1 MISVI
6 LSILSWMK
14 NNTTL
19 LLVGIIVSLGLFLG
33 YQTNR
38 LKLKDAELANAI
50 NNKEFYESLTSK
62 TKDQNRVLQLTVD
75 QLQTTNDSVLQ
86 EVNKL
91 KKELKIKDKELND
104 VVVVETQIRDTDSV
118 YIASKTIDF
127 LPTEIKFNELTKVII
142 SRTDSVLKGSI
153 DVRNKQTLFVIT
165 TKQYRNKYKNWFKR
179 FVHFDWKKDKVNTY
193 QIANSND
200 LVKVTDTRVVE
211 IKAD

>member
-6 LSILSWMK
+6 LNVLSWMK
-14 NNTTL
+14 SNITL
-19 LLVGIIVSLGLFLG
+19 LLIGIIISLGLFVG
-33 YQTNR
+33 YQTKR
-38 LKLKDAELANAI
+38 LKLKDIELASAI

-62 TKDQNRVLQLTVD
+62 TSDKNRVLQLTVD

>member
-6 LSILSWMK
+6 LSIISWMK

-19 LLVGIIVSLGLFLG
+19 LLIGIIISLGLLVG
-33 YQTNR
+33 YQTKR
-38 LKLKDAELANAI
+38 LKLKDIELANAI

-200 LVKVTDTRVVE
+200 LVKITDTRVVE

>member
-6 LSILSWMK
+6 LSIISWMK

-62 TKDQNRVLQLTVD
+62 TSDKNRVLQLTVD

-142 SRTDSVLKGSI
+142 SRTDSVLKCSI

>member
-6 LSILSWMK
+6 LSIISWMK
-14 NNTTL
+14 NNTIL
-19 LLVGIIVSLGLFLG
+19 LLVGIIVSLGLFLS

-62 TKDQNRVLQLTVD
+62 TKDQNRVLQLTID
-75 QLQTTNDSVLQ
+75 QLSTTNDSVLQ

-91 KKELKIKDKELND
+91 KKQLKIKDSELKD
-104 VVVVETQIRDTDSV
+104 VVVVETYVKDTDSV
-118 YIASKTIDF
+118 FIASKTIDF
-127 LPTEIKFNELTKVII
+127 PPTEIKFNELTKVLV
-142 SRTDSVLKGSI
+142 SRTDSVLKGTI
-153 DVRNKQTLFVIT
+153 DISNTQTTFVIT

-179 FVHFDWKKDKVNTY
+179 LLHFDWKKDKVNEYKT
-193 QIANSND
+193 INSNP
-200 LVKVTDTRVVE
+200 LIKVVDSRVVE

>member
-6 LSILSWMK
+6 LSIISWMK

-19 LLVGIIVSLGLFLG
+19 LLIGIIVSLGLFLS

-38 LKLKDAELANAI
+38 LKRKDAELANAI

-62 TKDQNRVLQLTVD
+62 TKDQNRVLQLTID
-75 QLQTTNDSVLQ
+75 QLSTTNDSVLQ

-91 KKELKIKDKELND
+91 KKELKIKDKELNN

-127 LPTEIKFNELTKVII
+127 PPTEIKFNELTKVII

>member
-6 LSILSWMK
+6 LSIISWMK
-14 NNTTL
+14 SNTTL
-19 LLVGIIVSLGLFLG
+19 LLIGIIISLGLFVG
-33 YQTNR
+33 YQTKR
-38 LKLKDAELANAI
+38 LKLKDIELANAI

>member
-6 LSILSWMK
+6 LSVISWMK

-19 LLVGIIVSLGLFLG
+19 LLIGIIVSLGLFIG

-38 LKLKDAELANAI
+38 LKLKDMELASAI

-62 TKDQNRVLQLTVD
+62 TKDQNRVLQLTID
-75 QLQTTNDSVLQ
+75 QLSTTNDSVLQ

-91 KKELKIKDKELND
+91 KKQLKIKDSELKD
-104 VVVVETQIRDTDSV
+104 VVVVETQVRDTDSV
-118 YIASKTIDF
+118 FIASKTIDF
-127 LPTEIKFNELTKVII
+127 PPTEIKFNELTKVLV
-142 SRTDSVLKGSI
+142 SRTDSVLKGTI
-153 DVRNKQTLFVIT
+153 DISNTQTTFVIT

-179 FVHFDWKKDKVNTY
+179 LLHFDWKKDKVNEYKT
-193 QIANSND
+193 INSNP
-200 LVKVTDTRVVE
+200 LIKVVDSRVVE

>member
-14 NNTTL
+14 SNTTL
-19 LLVGIIVSLGLFLG
+19 LLIGIIISLGLLVG
-33 YQTNR
+33 YQTKR
-38 LKLKDAELANAI
+38 LKLKDIELASAI

-62 TKDQNRVLQLTVD
+62 TSDKNRVLQLTVD

>member
-14 NNTTL
+14 SNTTL
-19 LLVGIIVSLGLFLG
+19 LLIGIIISLGLFLG

-38 LKLKDAELANAI
+38 LKLKDAELASAI

-62 TKDQNRVLQLTVD
+62 TSDKNRVLQLTVD

>member
-14 NNTTL
+14 SNTTL
-19 LLVGIIVSLGLFLG
+19 LLIGIIISLGLFVG
-33 YQTNR
+33 YQTKR
-38 LKLKDAELANAI
+38 LKLKDIELASAI
-50 NNKEFYESLTSK
+50 NNKEFYESLTSRTMDK
-62 TKDQNRVLQLTVD
+62 NIVLQLTID

-91 KKELKIKDKELND
+91 RKELKIKNKELKN
-104 VVVVETQIRDTDSV
+104 VVVIETQIRDTDSV

-127 LPTEIKFNELTKVII
+127 PPTEIKFNELTKVII
-142 SRTDSVLKGSI
+142 SRTDSVLKSSI
-153 DVRNKQTLFVIT
+153 DVRNKQTLFVIP

-179 FVHFDWKKDKVNTY
+179 FIHFDWKKDKVNTY
-193 QIANSND
+193 IIANSND
-200 LVKVTDTRVVE
+200 LLKITDTRVVE

>member
-14 NNTTL
+14 SNTTL
-19 LLVGIIVSLGLFLG
+19 LLIGIIISLGLLVG
-33 YQTNR
+33 YQTKR
-38 LKLKDAELANAI
+38 LKLKDIELASAI

-62 TKDQNRVLQLTVD
+62 TSDKNRVLQLTVD
-75 QLQTTNDSVLQ
+75 QLQTTNDSILQ

-91 KKELKIKDKELND
+91 KKELKIKDKELNN

-127 LPTEIKFNELTKVII
+127 PQTEIKFNELTKVII
-142 SRTDSVLKGSI
+142 SRTDSVLKSSI
-153 DVRNKQTLFVIT
+153 DVKNKQTLFVIT

>member
-6 LSILSWMK
+6 LSIISWMK

-19 LLVGIIVSLGLFLG
+19 LLIGIIVSLGLFLG

>member
-6 LSILSWMK
+6 LNILSWMK
-14 NNTTL
+14 SNITL
-19 LLVGIIVSLGLFLG
+19 LLIGIIISLGLFVG
-33 YQTNR
+33 YQTKR
-38 LKLKDAELANAI
+38 LKLKDIELASAI

-62 TKDQNRVLQLTVD
+62 TSDKNRVLQLTVD
-75 QLQTTNDSVLQ
+75 QLQTTNDSILQ

-91 KKELKIKDKELND
+91 KKELKIKDKELNN

-127 LPTEIKFNELTKVII
+127 QPTEIKFNELTKVII

-200 LVKVTDTRVVE
+200 LLKITDTRVVE

>member
-6 LSILSWMK
+6 LNILSWMRS
-14 NNTTL
+14 NTTL
-19 LLVGIIVSLGLFLG
+19 LLIGIIISLGLFVG
-33 YQTNR
+33 YQTKR
-38 LKLKDAELANAI
+38 LKLKDIELASAI

-62 TKDQNRVLQLTVD
+62 TSDKNRVLQLTVD

-91 KKELKIKDKELND
+91 KKELKIKDKKLNNI
-104 VVVVETQIRDTDSV
+104 VVVETQIRDTDSV

-127 LPTEIKFNELTKVII
+127 QPTEIKFNELTKVII

-179 FVHFDWKKDKVNTY
+179 FVHFDWKKYKVNTY

>member
-6 LSILSWMK
+6 LNILSWMK
-14 NNTTL
+14 SNTTL
-19 LLVGIIVSLGLFLG
+19 LLIGIIISLGLFVG
-33 YQTNR
+33 YQTKR
-38 LKLKDAELANAI
+38 LKLKDIELASAI

-62 TKDQNRVLQLTVD
+62 TSDKNRVLQLTVD
-75 QLQTTNDSVLQ
+75 QLQTTNDSILQ

-91 KKELKIKDKELND
+91 KKELKIKDKELNN

-127 LPTEIKFNELTKVII
+127 PPTEIKFNELTKVII
-142 SRTDSVLKGSI
+142 SRTDSVLKSSI
-153 DVRNKQTLFVIT
+153 DVKNKQTLFVIT

-200 LVKVTDTRVVE
+200 LVKVTDTRVIE

>member
-6 LSILSWMK
+6 LNVLSWMK
-14 NNTTL
+14 SNTTL
-19 LLVGIIVSLGLFLG
+19 LLIGIIISLGLFVG
-33 YQTNR
+33 YQTKR
-38 LKLKDAELANAI
+38 LKLKDIELASAI

-62 TKDQNRVLQLTVD
+62 TSDKNRVLQLTVD

-91 KKELKIKDKELND
+91 KKELKIKDKELNN

-127 LPTEIKFNELTKVII
+127 TPTEIKFNELTKVII
-142 SRTDSVLKGSI
+142 SRTDSVLKSSI
-153 DVRNKQTLFVIT
+153 DVKNKQTLFVIT

-200 LVKVTDTRVVE
+200 LVKVIDTRVIE